1 MNKLNITYVFGSGR
15 KDKLLHKNY
24 KAKEF
29 FYGVDHFINKGNNVE
44 IIEMSKEQVE
54 VTGFKKVLRIIDKI
68 LRKVSNLP
76 FYFTEILSVQNFKKL
91 TKTEK
96 LIITNDRLALSI
108 LPFLLIIKTYK
119 KIEIYVIVMGL
130 FSKKKDR
137 FLIKAIQNFLI
148 KILLNIS
155 KNLIFLGKGEIKF
168 AENTFSKYSKKFK
181 FLPFSVDTAFWGK
194 ESVDLTLNK
203 KILFIGND
211 GNRDYELFL
220 KIAESYPEISFTCI
234 TNNINNSQVPKNC
247 NLISGNWNE
256 SLLSDDEIR
265 NFYIQSRIVIIPLKE
280 TFQPSGQSVSLQ
292 SMSVGIPVLIS
303 QTKGFWD
310 TDLFSNR
317 ENIVFIDE
325 NNLEG
330 WKKAIDSIY
339 YDNETLNNLSK
350 NAKANILKNLN
361 LNTFNTRLEKILNI
375 M

>member
-29 FYGVDHFINKGNNVE
+29 FYGVDHFIDKGNNVE
-44 IIEMSKEQVE
+44 IIEMSKEQSE
-54 VTGFKKVLRIIDKI
+54 VKGFKNILRIIDKI

-76 FYFTEILSVQNFKKL
+76 FYFTEILSVENFKKL
-91 TKTEK
+91 TKTDK
-96 LIITNDRLALSI
+96 LIITNDRLALSV
-108 LPFLLIIKTYK
+108 LPFLLLIKTYK

-130 FSKKKDR
+130 FSKKKDT
-137 FLIKAIQNFLI
+137 FVIKTIQNFLI
-148 KILLNIS
+148 KILLKIS
-155 KNLIFLGKGEIKF
+155 KNLIFLGKGEITF
-168 AENTFSKYSKKFK
+168 AENTFSRYSEKFK
-181 FLPFSVDTAFWGK
+181 FLPFSVDTSFWG
-194 ESVDLTLNK
+194 EEDIDATLNK

-247 NLISGNWNE
+247 ELISGNWNE

-265 NFYIQSRIVIIPLKE
+265 NYYIDSRIVIIPLKE

-292 SMSVGIPVLIS
+292 SMSVGIPVFIS

-317 ENIVFIDE
+317 KNIVFVDD
-325 NNLEG
+325 NSLDG
-330 WKKAIDSIY
+330 WKKTIDSIY
-339 YDNETLNNLSK
+339 HDNETLNNLSK
-350 NAKANILKNLN
+350 NAKATISKNLN
-361 LNTFNTRLEKILNI
+361 LNTFNTRLENILNI